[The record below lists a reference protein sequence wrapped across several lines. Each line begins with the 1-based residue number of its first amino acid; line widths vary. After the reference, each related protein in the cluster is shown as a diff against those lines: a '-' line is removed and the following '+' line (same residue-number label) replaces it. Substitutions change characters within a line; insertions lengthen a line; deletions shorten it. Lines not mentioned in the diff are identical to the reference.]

1 MKKFVS
7 ALIAVFWE
15 LLPPYGVRPPFG
27 LPGAVVLLADIVALF
42 LLTGA
47 EFLGMILLVVY
58 VGAVAVLFLTVFLV
72 LPLMSGNQ
80 PSAASFMVWLALTA
94 IAVAVFIWFCKVKTE
109 GEWRWRWGNPAGEK

>member
-1 MKKFVS
+1 MSDYWFKPKS
-7 ALIAVFWE
+7 HGYGAAPTDWRGWALIAAFC
-15 LLPPYGVRPPFG
+15 
-27 LPGAVVLLADIVALF
+27 VVD
-42 LLTGA
+42 
-47 EFLGMILLVVY
+47 ILLV
-58 VGAVAVLFLTVFLV
+58 LVFLV